1 MKISRCSEYATFGTH
16 ELSTNMIKALKDRK
30 ACLMAN
36 HGQVAFGENLSKAFE
51 LAQEVENICHQYI
64 IALKMGEPKNLSL
77 AEMKKILEKVKNY
90 KKAVSYMTKV
100 GEHIT
105 LDIIGTTKEYD
116 PSVFEKVIND
126 IAKAAKVTI
135 LNISKYK
142 FEPQGFTILAL
153 LAESH
158 ISFHTFPEKGII
170 SFDFF
175 TCGKVSPSVAIDI
188 IKKEFEHKRIVKKEF
203 NRDTKSLYH
212 DIYSSPGLQKSYVV
226 NDVLEDFKSKVGQ
239 HIEILDLEQ
248 FGKSLFID
256 GEIQVASTDEHLY
269 SSTFVGSGLN
279 LNKDNERAAI
289 IGGGDGGVARECIS
303 KNFNFIDWYELDPE
317 VVDVCNKHLG
327 DIGKKATEK
336 NSVKCVWGDA
346 FESIK
351 SVSDDTYDHIFVDL
365 NDDQFCIDLAAK
377 NMDSLVRILKP
388 KGVITAQVGSQDK
401 KPQQVENWLNVFNQN
416 FGNAKLSRVYIPSF
430 DCSWNF
436 SSSINH

>member
-1 MKISRCSEYATFGTH
+1 MS
-16 ELSTNMIKALKDRK
+16 
-30 ACLMAN
+30 
-36 HGQVAFGENLSKAFE
+36 
-51 LAQEVENICHQYI
+51 
-64 IALKMGEPKNLSL
+64 
-77 AEMKKILEKVKNY
+77 
-90 KKAVSYMTKV
+90 KV

-105 LDIIGTTKEYD
+105 LDIIGTKKEYE
-116 PSVFEKVIND
+116 PSFYEKLVYK
-126 IAKAAKVTI
+126 IAKKAKVTV
-135 LNISKYK
+135 LEISKYK
-142 FEPQGFTILAL
+142 FKPQGFTMVAL

-175 TCGKVSPSVAIDI
+175 TCGKVSPSIALDI
-188 IKKEFEHKRIVKKEF
+188 IRKEIEHKRIVKKEF
-203 NRDTKSLYH
+203 NRDTISLYH
-212 DIYSSPGLQKSYVV
+212 DIYSSPGLRKSYVV
-226 NDVLEDFKSKVGQ
+226 KNVLEDFTSKVGQ

-256 GEIQVASTDEHLY
+256 NEIQVATSDEHLY
-269 SSTFVGSGLN
+269 SGTFVNAGLK
-279 LNKDNERAAI
+279 LNKDKETAAI

-303 KNFNFIDWYELDPE
+303 KGFGYIDWFELDPE
-317 VVDVCNKHLG
+317 VVDVCEKHLG
-327 DIGKKATEK
+327 SIGNKSTRK

-351 SVSDDTYDHIFVDL
+351 KVEDDRYDKIFVDL

-388 KGVITAQVGSQDK
+388 NGVITAQVGSQDK
-401 KPQQVENWLNVFNQN
+401 KPKQVDKWLKVFNKN
-416 FGNAKLSRVYIPSF
+416 FGNATLDRVYIPSF

>member
-1 MKISRCSEYATFGTH
+1 
-16 ELSTNMIKALKDRK
+16 
-30 ACLMAN
+30 
-36 HGQVAFGENLSKAFE
+36 
-51 LAQEVENICHQYI
+51 
-64 IALKMGEPKNLSL
+64 
-77 AEMKKILEKVKNY
+77 
-90 KKAVSYMTKV
+90 MTKV

-116 PSVFEKVIND
+116 PELFEKVISK
-126 IAKAAKVTI
+126 IAKAAEVTI
-135 LNISKYK
+135 LKISKYK

-175 TCGKVSPSVAIDI
+175 TCGKISPSIALDI
-188 IKKEFEHKRIVKKEF
+188 IKKEFKNKRIVKKEF
-203 NRDTKSLYH
+203 NRDSKGLYH

-256 GEIQVASTDEHLY
+256 NEIQVATNDEVLY
-269 SSTFVGSGLN
+269 SSTFVNSALK
-279 LNKDNERAAI
+279 LNKEMGTAAI

-303 KNFNFIDWYELDPE
+303 KGFDFIDWYELDPE
-317 VVDVCNKHLG
+317 VVEVCNKHLG
-327 DIGKKATEK
+327 NIGNKSTEK
-336 NSVKCVWGDA
+336 NSVKCIWGDA

-351 SVSDDTYDHIFVDL
+351 LVEDDKYDKIFVDL

-377 NMDSLVRILKP
+377 NMDSLIRILKP
-388 KGVITAQVGSQDK
+388 NGVITAQVGSQDK
-401 KPQQVENWLNVFNQN
+401 KPET
-416 FGNAKLSRVYIPSF
+416 S
-430 DCSWNF
+430 
-436 SSSINH
+436 

>member
-1 MKISRCSEYATFGTH
+1 
-16 ELSTNMIKALKDRK
+16 
-30 ACLMAN
+30 
-36 HGQVAFGENLSKAFE
+36 
-51 LAQEVENICHQYI
+51 
-64 IALKMGEPKNLSL
+64 
-77 AEMKKILEKVKNY
+77 
-90 KKAVSYMTKV
+90 MTKV

-116 PSVFEKVIND
+116 TTIYEKVIHK
-126 IAKAAKVTI
+126 IANKAKVTI

-175 TCGKVSPSVAIDI
+175 TCGKISPSIAIDI
-188 IKKEFEHKRIVKKEF
+188 IKKEFKHKRIVKREF

-256 GEIQVASTDEHLY
+256 GEIQVATTDEHLY
-269 SSTFVGSGLN
+269 SSTFVNAGMK
-279 LNKDNERAAI
+279 LNKDKEKAAI

-303 KNFNFIDWYELDPE
+303 KGFNFIDWYELDPE
-317 VVDVCNKHLG
+317 VVEVCNKHLTG
-327 DIGKKATEK
+327 IGKKSTEK
-336 NSVKCVWGDA
+336 NSVKCIWGDA

-351 SVSDDTYDHIFVDL
+351 SVEDDKYDKIFIDL

-388 KGVITAQVGSQDK
+388 NGVITAQVGSQDK
-401 KPQQVENWLNVFNQN
+401 KPAQV
-416 FGNAKLSRVYIPSF
+416 
-430 DCSWNF
+430 
-436 SSSINH
+436 

>member
-1 MKISRCSEYATFGTH
+1 
-16 ELSTNMIKALKDRK
+16 MI
-30 ACLMAN
+30 
-36 HGQVAFGENLSKAFE
+36 
-51 LAQEVENICHQYI
+51 
-64 IALKMGEPKNLSL
+64 
-77 AEMKKILEKVKNY
+77 
-90 KKAVSYMTKV
+90 KV

-105 LDIIGTTKEYD
+105 LDIIGTTKEYN
-116 PSVFEKVIND
+116 PSVFEKVIHN
-126 IAKAAKVTI
+126 IAKVAKVTI

-142 FEPQGFTILAL
+142 FEPQCFTILAL

-158 ISFHTFPEKGII
+158 IIFHTFPEKGII

-175 TCGKVSPSVAIDI
+175 TCGKISPSVAINI
-188 IKKEFEHKRIVKKEF
+188 IKKEFKHTRIIKKEF

-226 NDVLEDFKSKVGQ
+226 NDVLEDFNSKVGQ

-256 GEIQVASTDEHLY
+256 GEVQVAATDEHLY
-269 SSTFVGSGLN
+269 SSTFVNSGLD
-279 LNKDNERAAI
+279 LNKDKERAAI
-289 IGGGDGGVARECIS
+289 IGGGDGGVARECIL
-303 KNFNFIDWYELDPE
+303 KKFNFIDWYELDPE

-327 DIGKKATEK
+327 NIINKATEK

-377 NMDSLVRILKP
+377 NMNSLVRILKP

-401 KPQQVENWLNVFNQN
+401 KPYQVNSWLNVFNQN
-416 FGNAKLSRVYIPSF
+416 FGNTKLSRVYIPSF